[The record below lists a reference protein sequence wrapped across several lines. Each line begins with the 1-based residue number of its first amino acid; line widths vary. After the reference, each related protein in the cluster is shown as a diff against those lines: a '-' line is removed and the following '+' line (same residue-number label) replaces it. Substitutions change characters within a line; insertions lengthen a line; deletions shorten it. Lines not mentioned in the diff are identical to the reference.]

1 MRGDCSNPGM
11 ARASAGVFL
20 ACLVLFACRVVEGT
34 GVFWLVPAMAGLIHA
49 KTLLSRNNNVY
60 AIKSIHMDV
69 KYFSA

>member
-1 MRGDCSNPGM
+1 M

-20 ACLVLFACRVVEGT
+20 ACLVLFVCRVVEGT
-34 GVFWLVPAMAGLIHA
+34 GAFLLVPALAGLIYA
-49 KTLLSRNNNVY
+49 KTLSKNNSVH